1 MDKKP
6 KEENEMAQETI
17 EYYESGFPKV
27 MNRNKF
33 DMTVNSRL
41 KEARNRRGYSLA
53 KVKNLLALQG
63 TPTGRSTIQGYEA
76 DENNINH
83 RYPSLHM
90 LLQLAKLYNCSLDY
104 IFGLSDMFDQQT
116 QQLNEYL
123 ENNKDHLKWHDKE
136 ISKEAIAMISS
147 KIEQITSL

>member
-6 KEENEMAQETI
+6 KEEKKMAQETV

-27 MNRNKF
+27 MNRGKY
-33 DMTVNSRL
+33 DLHVNSRL

-104 IFGLSDMFDQQT
+104 IFGLSDMFEQQT
-116 QQLNEYL
+116 NQLNEYL
-123 ENNKDHLKWHDKE
+123 ENNKEDILWHDKP
-136 ISKEAIAMISS
+136 ISKEAIALISV
-147 KIEQITSL
+147 KIEQITAL

>member
-33 DMTVNSRL
+33 DLSVNGRL

-90 LLQLAKLYNCSLDY
+90 LLQLAKLYDCSLDY
-104 IFGLSDMFDQQT
+104 IFGLSEIFEPPTNDLRHF
-116 QQLNEYL
+116 LL
-123 ENNKDHLKWHDKE
+123 NNKDVLKWRDHD
-136 ISKEAIAMISS
+136 ISKEEIAMICV
-147 KIEQITSL
+147 KIEQITAL

>member
-1 MDKKP
+1 MKVFPTRRICITYNRIIERLFAPMDKKP

-17 EYYESGFPKV
+17 EYYDSGFPKV

-33 DMTVNSRL
+33 DLSVNGRL

-76 DENNINH
+76 
-83 RYPSLHM
+83 
-90 LLQLAKLYNCSLDY
+90 
-104 IFGLSDMFDQQT
+104 
-116 QQLNEYL
+116 
-123 ENNKDHLKWHDKE
+123 
-136 ISKEAIAMISS
+136 
-147 KIEQITSL
+147 